1 MCRDVRSTVGHVF
14 PCLIWGSGMRL
25 SLSVNERAVESEV
38 EPRALLVDYLRE
50 DLSLT
55 GAKVGCDTGQCGSC
69 TVLLNGRPVKSCSM
83 LAVQAAGTEVTTI
96 EGANPPTGLSD
107 LQEALWAQHGVQ
119 CGFCTPGMVLSL
131 QQLLADEKV
140 LTEEKVRRELAG
152 NLCRCTG
159 YQSVVRAV
167 LSVAGQSGAQSDE

>member
-1 MCRDVRSTVGHVF
+1 ML
-14 PCLIWGSGMRL
+14 PCLFWGSEMHI
-25 SLSVNERAVESEV
+25 SLSVNERASESEV
-38 EPRALLVDYLRE
+38 EPRTLLVDYLRD
-50 DLSLT
+50 DLGLT

-69 TVLLNGRPVKSCSM
+69 TVLLDGRAVKSCSM
-83 LAVQAAGTEVTTI
+83 LAVQAEGAEITTI
-96 EGANPPTGLSD
+96 EGANPATGLSD
-107 LQEALWAQHGVQ
+107 LQEALWTQHGVQ

-140 LTEEKVRRELAG
+140 LTEDRVRRELAG

-167 LSVAGQSGAQSDE
+167 LAVAGQNGAPEND

>member
-1 MCRDVRSTVGHVF
+1 MCRGDSSSGRHVF
-14 PCLIWGSGMRL
+14 PCLLWGSGMRI
-25 SLSVNERAVESEV
+25 SLSVNDRAIESEV
-38 EPRALLVDYLRE
+38 EPRTLLVDYLRE
-50 DLSLT
+50 DLTLT
-55 GAKVGCDTGQCGSC
+55 GAKVGCETGQCGTC
-69 TVLLNGRPVKSCSM
+69 TVLLNGRAIKSCSM
-83 LAVQAAGTEVTTI
+83 LAVQAEGAEVTTI
-96 EGANPPTGLSD
+96 EGANAATGLTD
-107 LQEALWAQHGVQ
+107 LQDALWTQHGVQ

-167 LSVAGQSGAQSDE
+167 LAVAGQDGAPAGE

>member
-1 MCRDVRSTVGHVF
+1 MH
-14 PCLIWGSGMRL
+14 I
-25 SLSVNERAVESEV
+25 SLSVNERASESEV
-38 EPRALLVDYLRE
+38 EPRTLLVDYLRD
-50 DLSLT
+50 DLGLT

-69 TVLLNGRPVKSCSM
+69 TVLLDGRAVKSCSM
-83 LAVQAAGTEVTTI
+83 LAVQAEGAEITTI
-96 EGANPPTGLSD
+96 EGANPATGLSD
-107 LQEALWAQHGVQ
+107 LQEALWTQHGVQ

-140 LTEEKVRRELAG
+140 LTEDKVRRELAG

-167 LSVAGQSGAQSDE
+167 LAVAGQNGAPEND

>member
-1 MCRDVRSTVGHVF
+1 MF
-14 PCLIWGSGMRL
+14 PCLVWGFGMHI
-25 SLSVNERAVESEV
+25 SLSVNDRATESEV

-50 DLSLT
+50 DLGLT

-69 TVLLNGRPVKSCSM
+69 TVLMGGRAVKSCAM
-83 LAVQAAGTEVTTI
+83 LAVQCDGAEITTI
-96 EGANPPTGLSD
+96 EGANPATGLTD
-107 LQEALWAQHGVQ
+107 LQEALWTQHGVQ
-119 CGFCTPGMVLSL
+119 CGFCTPGMVLAL

-167 LSVAGQSGAQSDE
+167 LSVAGQNGGPVDE